1 MYAESRKVIP
11 WKVTSST
18 GCCCVPTSFTMV
30 WLITASNLPLGGPP
44 VVLLGASV
52 GGNGLRQT
60 TAWWDGW
67 GRPLLSSQ

>member
-1 MYAESRKVIP
+1 
-11 WKVTSST
+11 
-18 GCCCVPTSFTMV
+18 MV

-52 GGNGLRQT
+52 GGNSLRQA
-60 TAWWDGW
+60 TAWWDDW